1 VKKFL
6 SDLKALLLSAEA
18 EETPKFQF
26 AAGQP
31 SEIEV
36 ARSGTFYPRVGKK
49 VTFTPDDLAQ
59 LASRFDTDREHL
71 LKVGHK
77 KIDTDTAD
85 YGRVTAARYDKAADR
100 LFTTVV
106 PTEGMVERN
115 RKEGFRR
122 PSMELS
128 PHKDGGF
135 KIDDIALLGACP
147 PAITGLSPVELAA
160 AESSEGVTAFV
171 FSEEEPEPEKGDPP
185 SFAVV
190 EKEKTKGGVDN
201 PSSLPSE
208 KSDDDKAKE
217 KTMSET
223 NAATELAA
231 AKGRLERFEKRAK
244 TDAENSAKAFFA
256 ANVKKI
262 PLAIRNAGG
271 ESFLAALLEADAKS
285 VETTSLCFAAG
296 GKEQKL
302 TAAEGFMAMLAALPE
317 QVTEKETKETVTSGT
332 VPDPNEAELAE
343 FAGQDV
349 DEESVKSHFA
359 VEKIVEEA
367 KAKGEKITYLEGVK
381 RYEHAAR
388 QQRG

>member
-1 VKKFL
+1 MKKFL

-18 EETPKFQF
+18 EETSTFQF

-49 VTFTPDDLAQ
+49 VILTPDNLAQ
-59 LASRFDTDREHL
+59 LASRFDPDREHL
-71 LKVGHK
+71 LKIGHGK
-77 KIDTDTAD
+77 VETHTPD
-85 YGRVTAARYDKAADR
+85 YGRVTAARYDRAADR
-100 LFTTVV
+100 LFATVV

-128 PHKDGGF
+128 LHEDGGF
-135 KIDDIALLGACP
+135 KIDNIAILGAHP

-190 EKEKTKGGVDN
+190 EREKKEGGVDN
-201 PSSLPSE
+201 PSSFPSE
-208 KSDDDKAKE
+208 KSDDEKAKE
-217 KTMSET
+217 KTMSDT
-223 NAATELAA
+223 NAAELAA
-231 AKGRLERFEKRAK
+231 AKGRLERFDKRAK

-285 VETTSLCFAAG
+285 AETTTLCFAAG
-296 GKEQKL
+296 GKEQKA

-317 QVTEKETKETVTSGT
+317 QVTGKEAREIVTKDGAP
-332 VPDPNEAELAE
+332 PDDPDEAELAE

-349 DEESVKSHFA
+349 DEASVKLHFA
-359 VEKIVEEA
+359 AEKEVA
-367 KAKGEKITYLEGVK
+367 DAKGKGETITYLQGVL
-381 RYEHAAR
+381 RAERAAR
-388 QQRG
+388 RG